1 MLCIFKHLS
10 DYISSLEKK
19 KKKSELYCWLAS
31 HPWNVSAA
39 FFEISGR
46 KVSQEIDFKT
56 SRFSRVLKMV
66 SIIRTAWRRRQPGKR
81 REGGMKVRAGTCK
94 RGSRH
99 RVCGGTSPL
108 RPPTAPGHPE
118 RHRPPTLVSL
128 DSGAP
133 ATLPEAPGAWRNPA
147 RSRATCSPFAAIPP
161 LPPALVPP
169 CRRLVTQ
176 GRSPVACFAVYGFL
190 GRFLSP
196 SN

>member
-1 MLCIFKHLS
+1 MRVIPGMS
-10 DYISSLEKK
+10 RQPSLKYLEEKSP
-19 KKKSELYCWLAS
+19 KKSTLKQAW
-31 HPWNVSAA
+31 
-39 FFEISGR
+39 
-46 KVSQEIDFKT
+46 
-56 SRFSRVLKMV
+56 FSRVLKMV

-81 REGGMKVRAGTCK
+81 REGGMKVHAGTCK

-133 ATLPEAPGAWRNPA
+133 ATLPEALGAWRNPA

-176 GRSPVACFAVYGFL
+176 ARSPVACFAVYGFL